1 MEKKMETK
9 QVVSQDP
16 VQELK
21 SERVQEELVAAVE
34 EPFWISLKSER
45 VQEPALAAAG
55 MEATVASLYELSFNQ
70 MSVVTVRLAEPQAVI
85 TLHATGRKAA

>member
-1 MEKKMETK
+1 METK

-21 SERVQEELVAAVE
+21 SERVQEELMAEVE
-34 EPFWISLKSER
+34 EPFWVSLKSER

-55 MEATVASLYELSFNQ
+55 TEAVVTSVYELAFNR
-70 MSVVTVRLAEPQAVI
+70 MSVVKVQLAEPRAVI